1 MGIADAQALERE
13 WREVRPGH
21 MLPGVIG
28 TLHGDNRSFDEI
40 VKEHL
45 DTCPG
50 NSNIEEKDAGFL
62 ERLRFLALA
71 LAGEAGEAA
80 NQVKKEWR
88 GDGAIR
94 DDYQTWEAKLEGEF
108 VNVAQYTSMIAA
120 HLDLDISTLSR
131 DSFIAF
137 EQRPEWRDMKERA
150 LKSTA
155 SRYEGAARDEI
166 NIEYRHSAMNN
177 TGAPVP
183 LAPLGSVT
191 SRVRQSIDNSGKTP
205 VAFRTSKETIE
216 QLKYIGGVITDVE
229 LPNSGGRLC
238 QMFMGL
244 RIRAWGDY
252 S

>member
-1 MGIADAQALERE
+1 MTPSQVIFGIDQRS
-13 WREVRPGH
+13 
-21 MLPGVIG
+21 
-28 TLHGDNRSFDEI
+28 LHEI

-50 NSNIEEKDAGFL
+50 HSDREGDNVGFL

-94 DDYQTWEAKLEGEF
+94 DDYQTWEAKLEGEI
-108 VNVAQYTSMIAA
+108 VNVAQYISMIAA
-120 HLDLDISTLSR
+120 HLDLDISTMSR

-137 EQRPEWRDMKERA
+137 EQRPEWAEMQANKTGGGAEKILAGRDDV
-150 LKSTA
+150 
-155 SRYEGAARDEI
+155 Y
-166 NIEYRHSAMNN
+166 IEFITRIHLSKFS
-177 TGAPVP
+177 VP
-183 LAPLGSVT
+183 LAPLGSIT
-191 SRVRQSIDNSGKTP
+191 SRVRETIDTVGKSP

-216 QLKYIGGVITDVE
+216 QLKHIGGVITEDIGKQY
-229 LPNSGGRLC
+229 LK
-238 QMFMGL
+238 QYFMGL